1 MLIWLK
7 PMETAE
13 SWVLRSVMEGAFL
26 LLLGVLG
33 PLTLM
38 LIG

>member
-1 MLIWLK
+1 MK
-7 PMETAE
+7 TETAE
-13 SWVLRSVMEGAFL
+13 SLVVRNVMEGAFL

-33 PLTLM
+33 PLTLV